1 MISLHNI
8 NHNAKQR
15 GSDFIPVQ
23 LLQQLHQRSLC
34 CPPENR
40 IIFETLNVY
49 LSHIKLQPKIL
60 SLLVPCSGS
69 PQTRTRWCPPKPATH
84 FEQDARSP
92 DIQSA

>member
-34 CPPENR
+34 CPPENST
-40 IIFETLNVY
+40 IFETLTVHV
-49 LSHIKLQPKIL
+49 SHIKQQPTIL
-60 SLLVPCSGS
+60 SLRASSHTLL
-69 PQTRTRWCPPKPATH
+69 
-84 FEQDARSP
+84 
-92 DIQSA
+92 